1 MEIIWNI
8 VFYRRKD
15 PMLESQLKSSDLIV
29 GKWDQSQMFLKA
41 P

>member
-1 MEIIWNI
+1 MGIIWDI

-15 PMLESQLKSSDLIV
+15 PMLESHLKSSDLIV
-29 GKWDQSQMFLKA
+29 GKWDQSQVFSKA